1 MSADISTYYILSLE
15 YMLFKSCKISILLAL
30 FFKLSMSIDLII
42 CQIDRFL
49 ALYLNAKYNNFMT
62 AQIAL
67 DICLT
72 RFRLF
77 IVKGEHLKSTSF
89 HFTIGVFNVWM
100 IRNLDK
106 KVYNGNSLVEV
117 ATKYLYCGEVRIITP
132 QIGRWSH
139 KPFKSDLVPLNSL
152 NDVHKH
158 PIFIFSFSGAYK
170 PMISQ

>member
-72 RFRLF
+72 RFRLS
-77 IVKGEHLKSTSF
+77 IVAAF
-89 HFTIGVFNVWM
+89 
-100 IRNLDK
+100 
-106 KVYNGNSLVEV
+106 
-117 ATKYLYCGEVRIITP
+117 
-132 QIGRWSH
+132 
-139 KPFKSDLVPLNSL
+139 
-152 NDVHKH
+152 
-158 PIFIFSFSGAYK
+158 
-170 PMISQ
+170 